1 MASGKGTLNRVT
13 LMGRLGANPQA
24 KTTPQGKLHV
34 SFNLATVNIWKES
47 DGKQQ
52 DRTDWHRVVMW
63 GRQAEI
69 AKEYL
74 KKGSY
79 VYLEGRLQTRNY
91 EDRGEKKF
99 ITEVV
104 SENFQMLSKEG
115 DVSTG
120 GETQEEYQF

>member
-91 EDRGEKKF
+91 EDKGEKKF

-120 GETQEEYQF
+120 GETQEEYQ